1 MEWMAWQAQQRWRSS
16 APTWGPGLATT
27 RTLGILSTKT
37 AKPWRL
43 ELGMQFPLFFAD
55 GLGTSYKVSGVFE
68 HGWCSTFYH
77 GPPSPQIFS
86 TYPKQELLCL
96 PVILFPSSQMKR
108 SLLAICLLFGFLSR
122 NETEGNRNSAP
133 SHVTSPCKE
142 AHLLLF
148 APKTTT
154 PEVNDC
160 H

>member
-1 MEWMAWQAQQRWRSS
+1 MPPRGPWASCLPRQLSHGGWSLGCSFLFSLLMVWEPHLRFLGCLSVDD
-16 APTWGPGLATT
+16 APHFIT
-27 RTLGILSTKT
+27 
-37 AKPWRL
+37 
-43 ELGMQFPLFFAD
+43 D
-55 GLGTSYKVSGVFE
+55 
-68 HGWCSTFYH
+68 
-77 GPPSPQIFS
+77 PPSPQIFC
-86 TYPKQELLCL
+86 TYLKQELLCL

-133 SHVTSPCKE
+133 SHVTSPCTE